1 MSKNRTARSVIVAIV
16 AIGAVV
22 LGGLHYFAETGQFT
36 PAGTTNNATK
46 SDQRPAEYDRRPV
59 EAKK

>member
-1 MSKNRTARSVIVAIV
+1 MSKNRTARSVIVAI
-16 AIGAVV
+16 GAVA
-22 LGGLHYFAETGQFT
+22 LGGLHDFAETGQFT